1 MRGMRRAY
9 FARAAGKLAPARQA
23 GALLSGALL
32 SGALAAGLAA
42 GLCSCAPRA
51 ALVIEPSSPALRREI
66 GKLAAEYSGKNG
78 IRITLSDSL
87 ALKKGETTVLIGWG
101 FPSASA
107 GSAVLPIPDELLRES
122 GYGTARAFERWGREG
137 EAWRELPILWDAWGF
152 AFEPDGRAIN
162 PDKRAAP
169 IKAARLDS
177 GGTFSWKDRDAAVKA
192 GPKVLVPGGE
202 SGARQSLF
210 WFMGGAGADPAATV
224 GMMLGD
230 DLSRPSG
237 RERFRALAVI
247 AEDPLF
253 SAGAGRMMKGDVDNL
268 SKNSRIKRLFGDYQ
282 WLRQVPSRTPRDF
295 SSLAYTTDKGYTIP
309 ASILAGRVVGSGA
322 AADKARGFL
331 AWLVSERCQRAL
343 SDGSGYMAANF
354 NAPNL
359 DPNGLK
365 ARAAAIGALSVVPID
380 PEPARGSAAEAWDSL
395 LGRVLA
401 RPTEWEKTMAEGM
414 GKR

>member
-177 GGTFSWKDRDAAVKA
+177 GGTFS
-192 GPKVLVPGGE
+192 
-202 SGARQSLF
+202 
-210 WFMGGAGADPAATV
+210 
-224 GMMLGD
+224 
-230 DLSRPSG
+230 
-237 RERFRALAVI
+237 
-247 AEDPLF
+247 
-253 SAGAGRMMKGDVDNL
+253 
-268 SKNSRIKRLFGDYQ
+268 
-282 WLRQVPSRTPRDF
+282 
-295 SSLAYTTDKGYTIP
+295 
-309 ASILAGRVVGSGA
+309 
-322 AADKARGFL
+322 
-331 AWLVSERCQRAL
+331 
-343 SDGSGYMAANF
+343 
-354 NAPNL
+354 
-359 DPNGLK
+359 
-365 ARAAAIGALSVVPID
+365 
-380 PEPARGSAAEAWDSL
+380 
-395 LGRVLA
+395 
-401 RPTEWEKTMAEGM
+401 
-414 GKR
+414 